1 MPKSMHKY
9 CKLIDRNQ
17 KICNTEVYKVYGCKS
32 NAFCF
37 FFKLFFFFFFVMIL
51 FDSMLD
57 MPLRSILFTNLTKKK
72 AQKIMQE
79 YSQDIMKYI

>member
-1 MPKSMHKY
+1 MLS
-9 CKLIDRNQ
+9 
-17 KICNTEVYKVYGCKS
+17 
-32 NAFCF
+32 AFF
-37 FFKLFFFFFFVMIL
+37 SSFFFFFFVMIL